1 MAHSMDN
8 NGRDSSSTR
17 SGGAGAGGG
26 STEFL
31 QSSAM
36 AKPPAQ
42 TTLTASSS
50 SNYASSVS
58 SDSQIQTGGLP
69 GTPVTR
75 RSGGW
80 DRQTLSPAVAAR
92 EDHVV
97 KTNSIEDSSDSSDE
111 FVASY
116 KPVER
121 GSRSKRFFQAF
132 VAKFTK
138 SSVRYGLVPNSQQEQ
153 DRNVI
158 QHTVIINIFKGLHLS
173 PITSRPKRVLDVGT
187 GPGTWALEFATKYPS
202 CSVLGVDIEPVRPP
216 YTKSNCSFKTF
227 DITHDWDIFNGGN
240 FDFIHIRQLG
250 LGLAAGGG
258 QEVPGG
264 GEEGDW
270 EYEIPFIYDI
280 NYLLCPKAG
289 TRIIDAIEFC
299 ASFGLGVSVDFYVGI
314 FYATVRKYIVLGYG
328 ISSL

>member
-8 NGRDSSSTR
+8 NERDSSSTR
-17 SGGAGAGGG
+17 SGGGAGAGGG

-36 AKPPAQ
+36 ARPPAQ

-80 DRQTLSPAVAAR
+80 DRQTLSPAAAAR

-116 KPVER
+116 KPMER
-121 GSRSKRFFQAF
+121 
-132 VAKFTK
+132 
-138 SSVRYGLVPNSQQEQ
+138 
-153 DRNVI
+153 
-158 QHTVIINIFKGLHLS
+158 
-173 PITSRPKRVLDVGT
+173 
-187 GPGTWALEFATKYPS
+187 
-202 CSVLGVDIEPVRPP
+202 
-216 YTKSNCSFKTF
+216 
-227 DITHDWDIFNGGN
+227 
-240 FDFIHIRQLG
+240 
-250 LGLAAGGG
+250 
-258 QEVPGG
+258 
-264 GEEGDW
+264 
-270 EYEIPFIYDI
+270 
-280 NYLLCPKAG
+280 
-289 TRIIDAIEFC
+289 
-299 ASFGLGVSVDFYVGI
+299 
-314 FYATVRKYIVLGYG
+314 
-328 ISSL
+328 

>member
-8 NGRDSSSTR
+8 NERDSSSTR

-36 AKPPAQ
+36 ARPPAQ

-80 DRQTLSPAVAAR
+80 DRQTLSPAAAAR

-111 FVASY
+111 FVSSY

-121 GSRSKRFFQAF
+121 
-132 VAKFTK
+132 
-138 SSVRYGLVPNSQQEQ
+138 
-153 DRNVI
+153 
-158 QHTVIINIFKGLHLS
+158 
-173 PITSRPKRVLDVGT
+173 
-187 GPGTWALEFATKYPS
+187 
-202 CSVLGVDIEPVRPP
+202 
-216 YTKSNCSFKTF
+216 
-227 DITHDWDIFNGGN
+227 
-240 FDFIHIRQLG
+240 
-250 LGLAAGGG
+250 
-258 QEVPGG
+258 
-264 GEEGDW
+264 
-270 EYEIPFIYDI
+270 
-280 NYLLCPKAG
+280 
-289 TRIIDAIEFC
+289 
-299 ASFGLGVSVDFYVGI
+299 
-314 FYATVRKYIVLGYG
+314 
-328 ISSL
+328 

>member
-8 NGRDSSSTR
+8 NGRDSSSIR
-17 SGGAGAGGG
+17 SGGGAGAGGG

-36 AKPPAQ
+36 ARPPAQ

-80 DRQTLSPAVAAR
+80 DRQTLSPAAAAR

-97 KTNSIEDSSDSSDE
+97 KTNSVEDSSDSSDE
-111 FVASY
+111 FVTSY
-116 KPVER
+116 KPMER

-138 SSVRYGLVPNSQQEQ
+138 SSQEQ

-187 GPGTWALEFATKYPS
+187 GPGTWALEFAVT
-202 CSVLGVDIEPVRPP
+202 
-216 YTKSNCSFKTF
+216 
-227 DITHDWDIFNGGN
+227 W
-240 FDFIHIRQLG
+240 FINTIKFR
-250 LGLAAGGG
+250 
-258 QEVPGG
+258 
-264 GEEGDW
+264 
-270 EYEIPFIYDI
+270 
-280 NYLLCPKAG
+280 
-289 TRIIDAIEFC
+289 
-299 ASFGLGVSVDFYVGI
+299 ASFSLGVSVDFYVGI
-314 FYATVRKYIVLGYG
+314 FYATMRIDVVLGYG
-328 ISSL
+328 I